1 MILKTFIFEATLRHK
16 APEDLVTLKCATC
29 GETEVR
35 VKHNLY
41 TGHMH
46 DRRCCGDVSG
56 LTPRARATSAQAR
69 PCRPLPE
76 SRSSCDRT

>member
-46 DRRCCGDVSG
+46 DMTCTYICKVCKGTMTEIRNNN
-56 LTPRARATSAQAR
+56 LKKET
-69 PCRPLPE
+69 
-76 SRSSCDRT
+76 